1 MKYFID
7 IDEKY
12 KVYILDKI
20 EAVIHTKDSYPHD
33 NTRKRGPKN
42 ILNKSNDIQGG
53 D

>member
-33 NTRKRGPKN
+33 NTLGK
-42 ILNKSNDIQGG
+42 GG
-53 D
+53 QKTS